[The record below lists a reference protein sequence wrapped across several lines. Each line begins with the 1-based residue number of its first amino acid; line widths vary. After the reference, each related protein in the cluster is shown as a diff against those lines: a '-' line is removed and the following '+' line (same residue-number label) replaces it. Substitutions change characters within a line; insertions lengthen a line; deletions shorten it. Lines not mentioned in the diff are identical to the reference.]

1 MKHLTVSLLGFLIWM
16 DMSLQ
21 TPMNKIDKLEICQQS
36 LEVLD
41 KKKLEQAM
49 LTVILQNIKS
59 LTPEQKNLARIEVKL
74 TCRPEDE
81 VR

>member
-1 MKHLTVSLLGFLIWM
+1 M